1 MKPTLISMKQWL
13 SANERTRTLPG
24 DQWYIN
30 FAAKVFPTVKQSLL
44 FKENDYMQK
53 NVTISLCMY
62 FQDAIAQT
70 GGWKIFVI
78 QHVSSFL
85 SAIGRLYS

>member
-30 FAAKVFPTVKQSLL
+30 FAAQVFPIVKQSLL

-53 NVTISLCMY
+53 NVTISLCM
-62 FQDAIAQT
+62 
-70 GGWKIFVI
+70 
-78 QHVSSFL
+78 
-85 SAIGRLYS
+85 

>member
-30 FAAKVFPTVKQSLL
+30 FAAKVFPIVKQSL
-44 FKENDYMQK
+44 
-53 NVTISLCMY
+53 
-62 FQDAIAQT
+62 
-70 GGWKIFVI
+70 
-78 QHVSSFL
+78 
-85 SAIGRLYS
+85 

>member
-30 FAAKVFPTVKQSLL
+30 CSKSISDSK
-44 FKENDYMQK
+44 
-53 NVTISLCMY
+53 TIS
-62 FQDAIAQT
+62 
-70 GGWKIFVI
+70 VI
-78 QHVSSFL
+78 
-85 SAIGRLYS
+85 

>member
-30 FAAKVFPTVKQSLL
+30 FAAKVFPTVK
-44 FKENDYMQK
+44 
-53 NVTISLCMY
+53 TIS
-62 FQDAIAQT
+62 
-70 GGWKIFVI
+70 VI
-78 QHVSSFL
+78 
-85 SAIGRLYS
+85 